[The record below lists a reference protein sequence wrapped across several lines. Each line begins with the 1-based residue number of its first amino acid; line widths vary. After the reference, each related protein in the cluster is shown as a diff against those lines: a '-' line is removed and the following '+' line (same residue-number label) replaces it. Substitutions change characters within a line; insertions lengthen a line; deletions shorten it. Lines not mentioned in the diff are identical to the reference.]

1 MEKESVRPISIGL
14 TFGTLVPM
22 AIFAGISYGQ
32 DYKLAVLIGVSLG
45 SLIIGYFVIS
55 AALSRWRDDH
65 FKSMSDTINSFMADE
80 ERLNKSRALN
90 IESMEKSDKLSDV
103 VMQVNDDVAKWAKD
117 RTNEI
122 TILKN
127 NEKFRK
133 EFLGN
138 VTHELKT
145 PLFNIQGYIETL
157 IDDGYDDPEIRD
169 KYLDRTAFNIERL
182 IGIVND
188 LDTISQLESGVMKIN
203 PEKFDVMN
211 VVEKVV
217 DLYGR
222 QAQERNI
229 SVEID
234 CDPHLLPVMV
244 SADKNRIYEV
254 VSNLV
259 LNSIKYGNEGGY
271 TKVSIVDI
279 ESRYLISVKDNG
291 IGISDENLQRVFE
304 RFFREDKA
312 RSSKAGGTGLGL
324 SIVKHIIEA
333 HGERIT
339 VQSKKGEGST
349 FSFTLKKSEK

>member
-1 MEKESVRPISIGL
+1 
-14 TFGTLVPM
+14 
-22 AIFAGISYGQ
+22 
-32 DYKLAVLIGVSLG
+32 
-45 SLIIGYFVIS
+45 
-55 AALSRWRDDH
+55 
-65 FKSMSDTINSFMADE
+65 
-80 ERLNKSRALN
+80 
-90 IESMEKSDKLSDV
+90 MEKSLKRLSVYFAMGVMLAAVLVSGLLYNRTVGVGIFVCIVLAVGAMSYLIANYALTKWRDEQFKAISDSMNSLIADGQRQSRERTLNVESLEKSDQLSDV
-103 VMQVNDDVAKWAKD
+103 VLQVNDDVAKWAKD

-122 TILKN
+122 AILKN

-169 KYLDRTAFNIERL
+169 KYLERTAFNIERL
-182 IGIVND
+182 IGIVTD

-203 PEKFDVMN
+203 VEEFDVMK
-211 VVEKVV
+211 VVEEVME
-217 DLYGR
+217 LYSR
-222 QAQERNI
+222 QALERNI
-229 SVEID
+229 KVEFSKNTPRKPI
-234 CDPHLLPVMV
+234 MV
-244 SADKNRIYEV
+244 LADKNRIYEV

-259 LNSIKYGNEGGY
+259 LNSIKYGNEGGF
-271 TKVSIVDI
+271 TEVSVVDI
-279 ESRYLISVKDNG
+279 ENRYLIIVKDNG
-291 IGISDENLQRVFE
+291 IGIANDNLQRVFE

-339 VQSKKGEGST
+339 VVSKKGEGST
-349 FSFTLKKSEK
+349 FSFTLKKAEK